1 MEFLRSFRRR
11 HLAGK
16 PVVASPNVGCFLRLV
31 QMVFLLF
38 LLLLMMMIMMMMMMM
53 MMMMITL
60 VFVVLSDYGYRRL
73 QGSEKCQKINENEPE
88 LCLNGDVDDLKDSL
102 GYVPRTFVVSRI
114 SYSQLLLSRT
124 PFGPALCSPLERCSF
139 Y

>member
-38 LLLLMMMIMMMMMMM
+38 LLLLMMMIMM

>member
-38 LLLLMMMIMMMMMMM
+38 LLLLMMMIM